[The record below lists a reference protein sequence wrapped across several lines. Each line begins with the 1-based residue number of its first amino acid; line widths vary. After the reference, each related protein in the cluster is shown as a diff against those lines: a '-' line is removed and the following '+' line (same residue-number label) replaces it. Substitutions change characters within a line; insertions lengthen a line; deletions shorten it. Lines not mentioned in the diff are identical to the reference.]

1 MGWTKIKFRDHFL
14 WPSQRALPTVA
25 IQDRGTAVLIHLSMA
40 DEVVGIRVKCKKFFI
55 PHVFLPFNGN
65 NNEQE
70 LTKFK

>member
-1 MGWTKIKFRDHFL
+1 MAFAESFTHRCYTEPWHIE
-14 WPSQRALPTVA
+14 
-25 IQDRGTAVLIHLSMA
+25 TAVLIHLSMA

-70 LTKFK
+70 LTNSSSQAGLKVG